1 MPAMNEQLKDA
12 HYSEMAHDYK
22 SLKHVPFVH
31 HLGVV
36 VDHMEPGKAILS
48 LDPKP
53 EHYNS
58 WGGVHGGVIMTLL
71 DIAMA
76 IAGRSYDPVNLSGVT
91 VDMSS
96 SFISPGKGK
105 QIATGRVVAQ
115 STTLWR
121 CEAEI
126 HNASNKALVAR
137 AIGTFKFK
145 NLSNTSKKPVGDA

>member
-1 MPAMNEQLKDA
+1 MPAMDQQRTEKHHA
-12 HYSEMAHDYK
+12 EMAHDPK
-22 SLKHVPFVH
+22 SLKHVPFVD

-76 IAGRSYDPVNLSGVT
+76 IAGRSFDPVNLSGVT
-91 VDMSS
+91 VDMST

-115 STTLWR
+115 STSLWR

-126 HNASNKALVAR
+126 HNASNNALVAR

-145 NLSNTSKKPVGDA
+145 NLANSSKRPVGDA

>member
-1 MPAMNEQLKDA
+1 MDKTKKAA
-12 HYSEMAHDYK
+12 HTAEMTRDPM

-31 HLGVV
+31 HLGVKI
-36 VDHMEPGKAILS
+36 DKMELGKTTLS
-48 LDPKP
+48 LEPKP

-115 STTLWR
+115 STSLWR

-126 HNASNKALVAR
+126 HNDSNGALVAR

-145 NLSNTSKKPVGDA
+145 NLSNSSKQPVGDA